1 MSKDFI
7 EKNSTEDEF
16 RNKGVVGIYLLAMKA
31 GSDNF
36 RQSAILDIIEL
47 LKGKGV
53 EVVIYEPT
61 LDEDVF
67 MDCRVMHELEEFK
80 STCDVIVANRKA
92 AELDDV
98 KEKLYTR
105 DIFLSD

>member
-1 MSKDFI
+1 MD
-7 EKNSTEDEF
+7 DEY
-16 RNKGVVGIYLLAMKA
+16 RNKGIAGIYLLAMKA

-47 LKGKGV
+47 LKEKGV

-67 MDCRVMHELEEFK
+67 MGCRVIHGLEEFK
-80 STCDVIVANRKA
+80 STCDVIVANRNA